1 MNIFFDKFQVIAAFE
16 DPELTEN
23 IMSTYSVFP
32 CSGLDVVTSLRSV
45 EFGDMGC
52 IKGEFSLGDFDKDAF
67 DNLFAVVT
75 TNMER
80 TLTIY
85 EHASDMGWAIVTKVS
100 PSKDRYMG
108 WTYCKGLERSGSDD
122 VLRQL
127 ITTFITN
134 KLSESTKEKYNV
146 RLQNFCS

>member
-1 MNIFFDKFQVIAAFE
+1 MNVFFDKFQVIAAFE
-16 DPELTEN
+16 DPELTDN
-23 IMSTYSVFP
+23 ILSTYSVFP
-32 CSGLDVVTSLRSV
+32 CSGFDVVTNLQPTRL
-45 EFGDMGC
+45 EDLGC
-52 IKGEFSLGDFDKDAF
+52 IKGEFSLEGLDKSAF
-67 DNLFAVVT
+67 DNLFSVIT

-85 EHASDMGWAIVTKVS
+85 EHASDMGWAIITKIS
-100 PSKDRYMG
+100 PGKNHYMG
-108 WTYCKGLERSGSDD
+108 WTYCKGLEHNGSND

-134 KLSESTKEKYNV
+134 KPSESTKEKYNV